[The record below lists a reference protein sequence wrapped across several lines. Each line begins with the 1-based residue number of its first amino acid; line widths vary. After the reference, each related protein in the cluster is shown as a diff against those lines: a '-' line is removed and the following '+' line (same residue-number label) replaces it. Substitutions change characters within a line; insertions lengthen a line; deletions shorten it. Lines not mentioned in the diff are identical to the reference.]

1 MDFGEEYEVTSTLLV
16 VTPVFTREVIDTV
29 SGLSVEPFP
38 PRAKSHLTTGSRNA
52 SGLIEEGVSWLSPTA

>member
-16 VTPVFTREVIDTV
+16 VTPVFTREVLDTV

-38 PRAKSHLTTGSRNA
+38 PLELKV
-52 SGLIEEGVSWLSPTA
+52 I